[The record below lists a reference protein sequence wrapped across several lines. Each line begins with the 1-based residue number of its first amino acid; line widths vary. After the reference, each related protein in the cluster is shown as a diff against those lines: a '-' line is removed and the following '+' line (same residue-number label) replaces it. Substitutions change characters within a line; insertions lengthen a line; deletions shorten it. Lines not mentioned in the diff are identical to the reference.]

1 MPADVVMRADFVLAI
16 LEDDDA
22 LRLDLAQ
29 EIAARAIERARTPS
43 LNPSLEA
50 DLAGLGLLDIFTRVI
65 SPSESLRT
73 LGCASRH
80 GVSLSA

>member
-29 EIAARAIERARTPS
+29 EIAARAIKRARTPS
-43 LNPSLEA
+43 VNPSLEE
-50 DLAGLGLLDIFTRVI
+50 DLSGLGLIDIFTRVI
-65 SPSESLRT
+65 STGE
-73 LGCASRH
+73 
-80 GVSLSA
+80 